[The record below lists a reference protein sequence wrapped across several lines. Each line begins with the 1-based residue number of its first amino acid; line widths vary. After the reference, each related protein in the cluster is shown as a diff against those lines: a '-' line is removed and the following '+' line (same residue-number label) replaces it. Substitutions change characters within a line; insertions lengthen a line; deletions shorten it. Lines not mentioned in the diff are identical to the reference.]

1 MILTIGNRPNA
12 ESSPVAANRDFPRSA
27 GAGATTFPK
36 SGDFFGLSIFDR
48 SDVRAVFQAKQ
59 RRSRIHRT
67 RGAFTLI
74 ELVLVMAILIVVLSI
89 SGPSL
94 VSFFRGRTL
103 DSEARR
109 FLALTRYGQ
118 SRAISEGVPVLLW
131 IDPQE
136 NKYGLEIE
144 AGYADIDRKAA
155 EYSLGKDL
163 TVEVSVPLR
172 PVVVGSSVA
181 GKQLQIRFTPD
192 GFISEA
198 NPETIIFREKKTDV
212 VLLTPNRN
220 RLSYEIQTNNL
231 QSVRR

>member
-1 MILTIGNRPNA
+1 M
-12 ESSPVAANRDFPRSA
+12 
-27 GAGATTFPK
+27 
-36 SGDFFGLSIFDR
+36 
-48 SDVRAVFQAKQ
+48 FQAKQ